1 MYQNISQRRLYL
13 RRAKAHPETKNFM
26 KNYKLLSF
34 AALLA
39 LAACNVNSK
48 TTSNTTDSLSH
59 ADTAK
64 TIGKAL
70 FVNMQIKDT
79 INVGDSL
86 LLRFTVHNPADSAQ
100 HFCKWHTP
108 FEPLLSKYLEVKN
121 EAGTEADY
129 RGAMAKRIMPP
140 PASSYLKVNPKD
152 SLTSTADLLKAF
164 AITTPGKYTITYVG
178 QNMSGLVSNQTV
190 SFVYLKK

>member
-1 MYQNISQRRLYL
+1 
-13 RRAKAHPETKNFM
+13 M

-48 TTSNTTDSLSH
+48 TTTNTTDSLSH
-59 ADTAK
+59 TDTAK
-64 TIGKAL
+64 ATGKAL
-70 FVNMQIKDT
+70 FVNLQIKDT
-79 INVGDSL
+79 INVGDSVL
-86 LLRFTVHNPADSAQ
+86 LKFTVHNPADSTQ
-100 HFCKWHTP
+100 QFCKWHTP
-108 FEPLLSKYLEVKN
+108 FEPLLSKYLEIKN

-152 SLTSTADLLKAF
+152 SLTATTDLLKAF
-164 AITTPGKYTITYVG
+164 AITQPGKYTITYTG
-178 QNMSGLVSNQTV
+178 QNMSGLMSDQTV

>member
-1 MYQNISQRRLYL
+1 
-13 RRAKAHPETKNFM
+13 M

-48 TTSNTTDSLSH
+48 TTGNKTDSLQH
-59 ADTAK
+59 TDTAK
-64 TIGKAL
+64 TTGNAL
-70 FVNMQIKDT
+70 YVNMQIKDT
-79 INVGDSL
+79 INVGDSVL
-86 LLRFTVHNPADSAQ
+86 LKFTVHNPADSAQ
-100 HFCKWHTP
+100 QFCKWHTP
-108 FEPLLSKYLEVKN
+108 FEPPLSKYLEVKN
-121 EAGTEADY
+121 DAGAEANY

-152 SLTSTADLLKAF
+152 SITATADLLKAF
-164 AITTPGKYTITYVG
+164 DISTPGKYTVTYVG
-178 QNMSGLVSNQTV
+178 QNMSGLVSNQTL

>member
-1 MYQNISQRRLYL
+1 
-13 RRAKAHPETKNFM
+13 M
-26 KNYKLLSF
+26 KKYKLLSF

-48 TTSNTTDSLSH
+48 TTSNTSDSLSH
-59 ADTAK
+59 SDTAK
-64 TIGKAL
+64 TTGNAL

-79 INVGDSL
+79 ISIGDSVL
-86 LLRFTVHNPADSAQ
+86 LKFTVHNPADSIQ
-100 HFCKWHTP
+100 QFCKWHTP
-108 FEPLLSKYLEVKN
+108 FEPLLSKYLEIKN
-121 EAGTEADY
+121 EAGNEADY

-152 SLTSTADLLKAF
+152 SLTTTADLLKAF